1 MKKMWMLLSLA
12 LAVSGKLTAQSVFNM
27 GTSVNPEGVTI
38 CADSVSMI
46 IGGKPVI
53 PVMGEFHYTRFDESD
68 WHRELLKMKAG
79 GIDIVATYVFW
90 NHHEEEEGVY
100 VWSGRHDLRRFVEE
114 CAKAGLMCV
123 LRLGPWAHGECREG
137 GFPDWLIEKYGNKRL
152 RGQDE
157 AYLAEVRKW
166 YGQIGEQVKG
176 LMWKDGGPIV
186 GVQLENEYRG
196 RWEHLAALKQM
207 AVEAGFDVPLY
218 TRTGWPQLTSPAKF
232 GEILPLY
239 GDYCDGFWDRSLKD
253 MPGNYG
259 DAFVF
264 RSFRNSTVIATEQL
278 PPQPGEDNRADLKY
292 PFFTCELGGGM
303 MPSYHRRIKIDP
315 RDIYSVAVVKVGSG
329 SNMPGY
335 YMYHGGTNPVGVHS
349 YLNESQK
356 GRFTNHNDLPC
367 MSYDFQA
374 PLREFGQFNEH
385 YFMLKNLHMFLN
397 DFGGELSGM
406 KPSLPYLQN
415 SREDSLLRWSWRGN
429 GHSGFV
435 FFNNHHRLRSLSDKN
450 GVTFSIPGCVDF
462 PASPVAI
469 PSDAVGIMPY
479 GLIFGDR
486 IVEYATVQPLAKESD
501 GKCERLYFF
510 CIDGVRPEMCLS
522 EKKSKKVYRHVKPG
536 YSPLVEWTGSDGVKR
551 QIFVLSS
558 VDAKNAYKVNYGGKE
573 HLVICDSP
581 IYSGDDTL
589 YVENVGLK
597 ECNVTALPDFM
608 DVFCG
613 RNGLEASKKGAMK
626 TVGFDTGCTEAE
638 LSVSFVREAGEN
650 RNIVKGARG
659 VAEAPADSDFVMAAR
674 WEIYVPDEMRGKDL
688 IVKVPYV
695 GDVARFY
702 ADGKFVTDNFYNG
715 NVFEIGLKDY
725 PADKYILEVLP
736 LQKSAPIYIQKEAVP
751 DWKDGETTRCSLGQV
766 EVYERCINLFR

>member
-1 MKKMWMLLSLA
+1 MKKICMLLSVA
-12 LAVSGKLTAQSVFNM
+12 LAVSGKLTAQSEFHM
-27 GTSVNPEGVTI
+27 GTSANPEGVTI
-38 CADSVSMI
+38 CADSVSML
-46 IGGKPVI
+46 IGGKPVV
-53 PVMGEFHYTRFDESD
+53 PVMGEFHYSRFDESD

-100 VWSGRHDLRRFVEE
+100 MWKERRNLRRFVEE
-114 CAKAGLMCV
+114 CGKAGLMCV

-137 GFPDWLIEKYGNKRL
+137 GLPDWLIEKYGNKRL

-157 AYLAEVRKW
+157 AYLSEVKKW

-196 RWEHLAALKQM
+196 KWEHLATLKSM
-207 AVEAGFDVPLY
+207 AIEAGFDVPLY

-253 MPGNYG
+253 MPGNYK
-259 DAFVF
+259 DVFVF

-367 MSYDFQA
+367 MTYDFQA
-374 PLREFGQFNEH
+374 PLREFGQFNGQF
-385 YFMLKNLHMFLN
+385 FMLKALHMFLD
-397 DFGGELSGM
+397 DFGGALAGM
-406 KPSLPYLQN
+406 KPSLPYAQDA
-415 SREDSLLRWSWRGN
+415 REDSLLRWSWRGN
-429 GHSGFV
+429 GKSGFV
-435 FFNNHHRLRSLSDKN
+435 FFNNHHRLQKLSDKQN
-450 GVTFSIPGCVDF
+450 ITFRIPGVVDF
-462 PASPVAI
+462 PSSPICI
-469 PSDAVGIMPY
+469 PTDAVGIMPY
-479 GLIFGDR
+479 GLGIGEMV
-486 IVEYATVQPLAKESD
+486 VEYATVQPLARIVD
-501 GKCERLYFF
+501 GNCERTYFF
-510 CIDGVRPEMCLS
+510 NIEGVDAEMCLS
-522 EKKSKKVYRHVKPG
+522 NEGARKVYRNIKPG
-536 YSPLVEWTGSDGVKR
+536 FSPVVEWTDNGVKH
-551 QIFVLSS
+551 QIFVISS
-558 VDAKNAYKVNYGGKE
+558 SDAMNAYRVRYNGKE
-573 HLVICDSP
+573 HLVVCSVPVYADGDS
-581 IYSGDDTL
+581 IS
-589 YVENVGLK
+589 VEATGLEK
-597 ECNVTALPDFM
+597 CSMTASSEFIDEL
-608 DVFCG
+608 CK
-613 RNGLEASKKGAMK
+613 RNGLKASRNGAMK
-626 TVGFDTGCTEAE
+626 TVEFSTECTEVEAK
-638 LSVSFVREAGEN
+638 VSLVHGAGEP
-650 RNIVKGARG
+650 RHIVKGARG
-659 VAEAPADSDFVMAAR
+659 VAEAPADSDFASAAR
-674 WEIYVPDEMRGKDL
+674 WEIYIPDEMRGKDL
-688 IVKVPYV
+688 LIRIPYV

-715 NVFEIGLKDY
+715 NVFEVGVKDY

-736 LQKSAPIYIQKEAVP
+736 LQKDTPIYLQSEAMP
-751 DWKDGETTRCSLGQV
+751 GWKDGETVRCTLDKV
-766 EVYERCINLFR
+766 HVYERRICNFR